1 MGAAVDYRS
10 TQFLEGSGMLRLALV
25 QTAIGAVVVLA
36 TSTLNRIMIIELAL
50 PAALPAALVAL
61 HYAVQLLRPRVGYG
75 ADRGGRCTPW
85 IIGGMALLAIGGF
98 VAALATAL
106 MTTHRA
112 LGLALATLAY
122 IAIGAGVGTAGTS
135 NLVLLTK
142 RVDPSRRATAATV
155 MWVMMILGF
164 GLSAG
169 LVGHFL
175 QPYSPERLVR
185 VYAVAGTAAFLL
197 ALLAV
202 WNVESRHRSPVAG
215 GPPAGRPAAGGPG
228 SGDSRAMGS
237 AAAGSAGFGAAL
249 RALLAER
256 NARCFT
262 LFLFL
267 SMLAFSAQELLIES
281 FAGLV
286 FHYAP
291 GNSAQL
297 AGLEHGG
304 VLTGMI
310 AVALI
315 SARLRAR
322 SFRGWMIAGT
332 VGSAAAIGALALI
345 GLLQAAAALPPVVYL
360 LGVANGT
367 FAVAALGAM
376 MELSSAGGPG
386 REGLRMGVWGAA
398 QAVAFA
404 IGGLTAGAALDV
416 ARYLWHRSG
425 IAYAI
430 VFAAGALLFLLAAA
444 SARRLQQST
453 RPAANHDR
461 SNTEAVATGLATPEP
476 AP

>member
-1 MGAAVDYRS
+1 
-10 TQFLEGSGMLRLALV
+10 MLRLALV
-25 QTAIGAVVVLA
+25 QTAIGAIVVLA
-36 TSTLNRIMIIELAL
+36 TSTLNRIMIVELAL

-85 IIGGMALLAIGGF
+85 IIGGMGLLAIGGF

-106 MTTHRA
+106 MSTHRV
-112 LGLALATLAY
+112 LGLALAIAAY
-122 IAIGAGVGTAGTS
+122 IAIGAGVGAAGTS

-142 RVDPSRRATAATV
+142 RVDPSRRAIAATI

-169 LVGHFL
+169 VVGHFL
-175 QPYSPERLVR
+175 QPYSPDRLVR
-185 VYAVAGTAAFLL
+185 VYALAGAAAFVL

-202 WNVESRHRSPVAG
+202 WNVESRPRSPVGSPVASPATAG
-215 GPPAGRPAAGGPG
+215 PVPG
-228 SGDSRAMGS
+228 ATGGS
-237 AAAGSAGFGAAL
+237 AAAGGPGFGAAL

-322 SFRGWMIAGT
+322 TFRGWMIVGT
-332 VGSAAAIGALALI
+332 IGSAAAIGALALI
-345 GLLQAAAALPPVVYL
+345 GLLEAAAVLPPVVYL

-376 MELSSAGGPG
+376 MELSSEGGPG
-386 REGLRMGVWGAA
+386 REGLRMGVWGAT

-404 IGGLTAGAALDV
+404 VGGLTAGAALDV
-416 ARYLWHRSG
+416 TRYLWHRTG

-430 VFAAGALLFLLAAA
+430 VFGAGALLFLLAAA
-444 SARRLQQST
+444 SARRLQQSA
-453 RPAANHDR
+453 RPIVNHDANHDP
-461 SNTEAVATGLATPEP
+461 SHLKALHSGLATPEP